1 MAKKNT
7 LFKNTIYKSI
17 LSIVNIVVP
26 IIIGPYIMRLLDVDL
41 YGMYNRVFADFQ
53 MFLAFA
59 GFGVYTL
66 GVREISKIRDDKE
79 KVSKLFTNL
88 FMISMFSNL
97 LVLILYVV
105 YSLLISTGMA
115 RTLYL
120 VMTIQIFANIFY
132 VEFINEALENYKFV
146 TIKSVIVKII
156 YFLSILLAVRN
167 PDDIVIYAIVV
178 SLTNF
183 LNNIISFIYAKRRIK
198 FNFSKIEIKKYI
210 KPLIAVLVITN
221 VDLLYSQLDRVML
234 GKYVND
240 VSVTIY
246 YTAFYLVSTLA
257 AIPYSIINVSIPRLS
272 YLLKNKGKEIYEEKL
287 NNSISSL
294 LFIIV
299 PMCLGVFVLSKEIII
314 LYASKKYLAAII
326 PLMIACITRIFISL
340 ESVMNNL
347 VMYPN
352 NREDRI
358 LKVSL
363 VCGTCNLI
371 INYLLVT
378 FKIFSPI
385 TALTTTGL
393 VELAVFI
400 THYIYARRKM
410 KTGIEF
416 APDSP
421 LQLEMEDTFEYIET
435 PDQLKSINQ
444 IKADM
449 ESPNPMDR
457 LVCGDVGFGK
467 TEVAMRAMFKAVT
480 SLKQVAVI
488 VPTTVLALQHYQ
500 TVSERFKPFGIDVEL
515 LCRFRSAKEKKETLK
530 KMLYFKSEREA
541 NEIIS

>member
-1 MAKKNT
+1 
-7 LFKNTIYKSI
+7 
-17 LSIVNIVVP
+17 
-26 IIIGPYIMRLLDVDL
+26 
-41 YGMYNRVFADFQ
+41 
-53 MFLAFA
+53 
-59 GFGVYTL
+59 
-66 GVREISKIRDDKE
+66 
-79 KVSKLFTNL
+79 
-88 FMISMFSNL
+88 MISMFSNL
-97 LVLILYVV
+97 LVLIMYIA

-132 VEFINEALENYKFV
+132 VEFVNEALENYKFI

-198 FNFSKIEIKKYI
+198 FDFSKIEIKKYI

-234 GKYVND
+234 GKHVND

-314 LYASKKYLAAII
+314 LYAGKKYLAAIV

-363 VCGTCNLI
+363 ICGTSNLI

-385 TALTTTGL
+385 TALATTGL

-400 THYIYARRKM
+400 THYIYSRRKM
-410 KTGIEF
+410 NINVQVFSKKNMT
-416 APDSP
+416 
-421 LQLEMEDTFEYIET
+421 YIILSLLFI
-435 PDQLKSINQ
+435 PISLLLRKLN
-444 IKADM
+444 
-449 ESPNPMDR
+449 
-457 LVCGDVGFGK
+457 LGFYI
-467 TEVAMRAMFKAVT
+467 TMILIIITCM
-480 SLKQVAVI
+480 L
-488 VPTTVLALQHYQ
+488 
-500 TVSERFKPFGIDVEL
+500 
-515 LCRFRSAKEKKETLK
+515 
-530 KMLYFKSEREA
+530 LYFIVLYIKKD
-541 NEIIS
+541 NNLMFILDKFKNKLKVGKK

>member
-1 MAKKNT
+1 
-7 LFKNTIYKSI
+7 
-17 LSIVNIVVP
+17 
-26 IIIGPYIMRLLDVDL
+26 
-41 YGMYNRVFADFQ
+41 
-53 MFLAFA
+53 
-59 GFGVYTL
+59 
-66 GVREISKIRDDKE
+66 
-79 KVSKLFTNL
+79 
-88 FMISMFSNL
+88 MISMFSNL
-97 LVLILYVV
+97 LVLIMYIV

-132 VEFINEALENYKFV
+132 VEFVNEALENYKFI

-198 FNFSKIEIKKYI
+198 FAFSKIEIKKYI

-287 NNSISSL
+287 NNSIASL

-314 LYASKKYLAAII
+314 LYAGKKYLAAIV

-363 VCGTCNLI
+363 ICGTSNLI

-385 TALTTTGL
+385 TALATTGL

-410 KTGIEF
+410 NINVQVFSKKNMT
-416 APDSP
+416 
-421 LQLEMEDTFEYIET
+421 YIILSLLFI
-435 PDQLKSINQ
+435 PISLLLRKLN
-444 IKADM
+444 
-449 ESPNPMDR
+449 
-457 LVCGDVGFGK
+457 LGFYI
-467 TEVAMRAMFKAVT
+467 TMILIIITCM
-480 SLKQVAVI
+480 L
-488 VPTTVLALQHYQ
+488 
-500 TVSERFKPFGIDVEL
+500 
-515 LCRFRSAKEKKETLK
+515 
-530 KMLYFKSEREA
+530 LYFIVLYIKKD
-541 NEIIS
+541 NNLMFILDKFKNKLKVGKK